1 MNRMAEHIG
10 AGVNFTM
17 DPETYIVTIEV
28 LNRAGAVIYRTY
40 LDLPLE
46 EAIVGG
52 SYDEE
57 NKEIDFILRSGETF
71 SVKIEDL
78 VNGLVT
84 EAKHSAD
91 IKALDEKM
99 ERLFGEYVEE
109 IDELVGGDYV
119 DYSE

>member
-1 MNRMAEHIG
+1 
-10 AGVNFTM
+10 M

-84 EAKHSAD
+84 EAKHKAD
-91 IKALDEKM
+91 IKALNDKLEAV
-99 ERLFGEYVEE
+99 FDEYVTEMN
-109 IDELVGGDYV
+109 ELIGGDFIVY
-119 DYSE
+119 E